1 MNKAI
6 SIIRIVILLSLGML
20 AIWMVFGEEQ
30 DRETSAWVIR
40 FFIDKALGLGLCLI
54 ISLLYRRWSKVDPWL
69 KAYNRMC
76 DEVIDCP
83 DYF

>member
-1 MNKAI
+1 MNKTI
-6 SIIRIVILLSLGML
+6 SAIRIVILLSLGIL

-30 DRETSAWVIR
+30 DRETSAWVIQ
-40 FFIDKALGLGLCLI
+40 FFIDKTLGLGLFYI
-54 ISLLYRRWSKVDPWL
+54 ISLLYRRWSRTDPWL

-76 DEVIDCP
+76 DEVIDSP